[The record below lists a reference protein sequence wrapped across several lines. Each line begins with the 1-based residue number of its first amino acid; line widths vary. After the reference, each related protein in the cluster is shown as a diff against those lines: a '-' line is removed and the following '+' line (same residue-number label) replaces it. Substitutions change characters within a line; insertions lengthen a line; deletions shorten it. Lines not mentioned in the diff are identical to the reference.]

1 MFSNLFFS
9 TLPLFGLVFIG
20 YSLGKF
26 SLFNDTEAKVF
37 TKLVGLVVLPALG
50 IKIIGNF
57 NYEFI
62 NWKLYFCY
70 LLGQGI
76 IYFIAFIVAK
86 KFFNRSTPECIIIG
100 LVSSSSN
107 HLFFIYPIVL
117 VEFAAKDIVPI
128 ETVIAADFITVGLS
142 VCALDFT
149 TQNKLDVKK
158 ALIKQIKNP
167 AFIGLILG
175 LIIYHSSINL
185 PESGNRLIDF
195 ICDSGVPLTLLGMGI
210 LLSYKTDTTQIQL
223 SFLITFLKLF
233 GFLIVLTTIIWFSG
247 ISFIDAKTTLMLSAT
262 PIGAMG
268 LVFASIYKVKTDAVV
283 RSGILTYIIALF
295 LIPLVGSIF

>member
-1 MFSNLFFS
+1 MKWDYLNVYKFIFL
-9 TLPLFGLVFIG
+9 TLPLFALVFIG

-37 TKLVGLVVLPALG
+37 TKLIGLVVLPALG

-76 IYFIAFIVAK
+76 IYFIAFIIAK

-107 HLFFIYPIVL
+107 HVFFVYPIVL
-117 VEFAAKDIVPI
+117 VEFAEKDIVPI
-128 ETVIAADFITVGLS
+128 ETVIAVDFITVGLS

-158 ALIKQIKNP
+158 ALIKHIKNP
-167 AFIGLILG
+167 AFIGLIFG

-185 PESGNRLIDF
+185 LESGNRLIDF

-233 GFLIVLTTIIWFSG
+233 GF
-247 ISFIDAKTTLMLSAT
+247 
-262 PIGAMG
+262 
-268 LVFASIYKVKTDAVV
+268 
-283 RSGILTYIIALF
+283 
-295 LIPLVGSIF
+295 

>member
-1 MFSNLFFS
+1 MFLNLFFS

-26 SLFNDTEAKVF
+26 SLFNDSEAKVF
-37 TKLVGLVVLPALG
+37 TKLVALIVVPTFG

-62 NWKLYFCY
+62 NWKLYFSY
-70 LLGQGI
+70 LLAQGI
-76 IYFIAFIVAK
+76 IYFIAFILAK
-86 KFFNRSTPECIIIG
+86 KVFKRENPECIIIG
-100 LVSSSSN
+100 MTASFGN
-107 HLFFIYPIVL
+107 HLFFLYPIL
-117 VEFAAKDIVPI
+117 VVELTTKDIVPI

-158 ALIKQIKNP
+158 ALNKQIKNP

-233 GFLIVLTTIIWFSG
+233 GFLIVLITIIWLSG

>member
-70 LLGQGI
+70 LLAQGI
-76 IYFIAFIVAK
+76 IYFIAFIIAK
-86 KFFNRSTPECIIIG
+86 KVFNRENPECIIIG
-100 LVSSSSN
+100 MTASFSN

-158 ALIKQIKNP
+158 ALLKQIKNP

-185 PESGNRLIDF
+185 PESANRLVDF
-195 ICDSGVPLTLLGMGI
+195 ICASGVPLTLLAMGI
-210 LLSYKTDTTQIQL
+210 LLSYKTDSTQIQL

-233 GFLIVLTTIIWFSG
+233 GFLIVLTTIIWLSDITFT
-247 ISFIDAKTTLMLSAT
+247 DAKTTLMLSSA
-262 PIGAMG
+262 PIGTMA
-268 LVFASIYKVKTDAVV
+268 LIFASIYNVKTDAVV

-295 LIPLVGSIF
+295 LIPLVGSMF

>member
-76 IYFIAFIVAK
+76 IYFIAFIIAK

-158 ALIKQIKNP
+158 ALLKQIKNP

-185 PESGNRLIDF
+185 PESSNRLIDF

-233 GFLIVLTTIIWFSG
+233 GFLIVLTTIIWLSDITFT
-247 ISFIDAKTTLMLSAT
+247 DAKTTLMLSSA
-262 PIGAMG
+262 PIGAMA
-268 LVFASIYKVKTDAVV
+268 LIFASIYNVKTDAVV

-295 LIPLVGSIF
+295 LIPLVGSMF

>member
-70 LLGQGI
+70 LLGQAI
-76 IYFIAFIVAK
+76 IYFIAFIIAK

-185 PESGNRLIDF
+185 PESSNRLIDF

-233 GFLIVLTTIIWFSG
+233 GFLIVLTIIIWLSDITFT
-247 ISFIDAKTTLMLSAT
+247 DAKTTLMLSSA
-262 PIGAMG
+262 PIGAMA
-268 LVFASIYKVKTDAVV
+268 LIFASIYNVKTDAVV

-295 LIPLVGSIF
+295 LIPLVGSVF

>member
-76 IYFIAFIVAK
+76 IYFIAFIIAK

-158 ALIKQIKNP
+158 ALLKQIKNP

-185 PESGNRLIDF
+185 PESSNRLIDF
-195 ICDSGVPLTLLGMGI
+195 ICASGVPLTLLAMGI

-233 GFLIVLTTIIWFSG
+233 GFLIILTTIIWFSG

>member
-1 MFSNLFFS
+1 MFSNLFFL

-76 IYFIAFIVAK
+76 IYFIAFIIAK

-158 ALIKQIKNP
+158 ALNKQIKNP

-283 RSGILTYIIALF
+283 RSGIMTYIIALF